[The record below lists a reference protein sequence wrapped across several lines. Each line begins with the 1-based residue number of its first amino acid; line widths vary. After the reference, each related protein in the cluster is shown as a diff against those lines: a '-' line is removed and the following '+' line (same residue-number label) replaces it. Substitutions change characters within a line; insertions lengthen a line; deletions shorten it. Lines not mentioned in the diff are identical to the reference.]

1 MNHSGNKPVLRLALC
16 LGLVLAMPAFAKET
30 GALRQ
35 AADLMAAPY
44 SDAKV
49 LGRVAENTRVEILE
63 RRGAWLHINA
73 ASKKGWVKLHQVRAG
88 EGPEKKSG
96 QGLTALKN
104 VAQTGRSGST
114 GIVATTGIRG
124 LSAEELKSA
133 KPNPA
138 AVQAMDTL
146 AANETAAREQAQA
159 AGLKERT
166 VPALPRPQP

>member
-88 EGPEKKSG
+88 EGPEKKIWAG
-96 QGLTALKN
+96 PDGAEKRRPDRTLGLHGHRRHHRHPRAL
-104 VAQTGRSGST
+104 GRG
-114 GIVATTGIRG
+114 A
-124 LSAEELKSA
+124 
-133 KPNPA
+133 
-138 AVQAMDTL
+138 
-146 AANETAAREQAQA
+146 
-159 AGLKERT
+159 
-166 VPALPRPQP
+166 